1 MSVIVGSIALVSLK
15 PWRPLL
21 EVGRCLERSAG
32 SGSIHI
38 IHSPRTGRAL
48 NEVQHQS
55 KFTALPKVQ
64 HQSKFTALPK
74 VQHQSKFTTLPT
86 VQHQSKFN
94 VVIVKIVKSNF
105 IINVKDS
112 VSVSPKYPVTLN

>member
-64 HQSKFTALPK
+64 HQSKFT
-74 VQHQSKFTTLPT
+74 TLPT